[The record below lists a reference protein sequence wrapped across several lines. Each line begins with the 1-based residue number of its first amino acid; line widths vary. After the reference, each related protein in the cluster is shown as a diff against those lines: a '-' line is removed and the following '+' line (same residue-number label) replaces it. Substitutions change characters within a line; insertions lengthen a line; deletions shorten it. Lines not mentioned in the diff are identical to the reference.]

1 MVGTSRGP
9 IAATIISSAVIS
21 AYVFVTLMFVTPPNP
36 VKAAFSDV
44 TAAASPYFAQRWNIF
59 APNIAK
65 TNSQLRV
72 QAQWR
77 NENGD
82 LVESDWAS
90 ITAVEFG
97 AVAGHALPSRIQN
110 LSWTA
115 LDGYLARF
123 VVLTGEQRA
132 LVQDTFIERHEGGF
146 RAKPHEQLVDQL
158 SSLGDNRDQVV
169 ELLRYDSMIKEY
181 ATYFATAAFN
191 EKIERVRWEVFTEQ
205 PNDFARRF
213 DDAEQYQ
220 PRMNRFGWRQAD
232 DVLRADALAQFDD
245 VIARYGARP

>member
-1 MVGTSRGP
+1 MAGTSRGR
-9 IAATIISSAVIS
+9 IVATIVSMSVIS
-21 AYVFVTLMFVTPPNP
+21 AYVFVTLLFVTPPNP

-44 TAAASPYFAQRWNIF
+44 TAAASPYFSQKWNIF

-90 ITAVEFG
+90 ITALEFRAVEG
-97 AVAGHALPSRIQN
+97 SALPSRIQN

-123 VVLTGEQRA
+123 VVLTGDQRA
-132 LVQDTFIERHEGGF
+132 LVQDTFIERYDGGF
-146 RAKPHEQLVDQL
+146 HSKPAEQLADQL
-158 SSLGDNRDQVV
+158 SSLSDNREQVV
-169 ELLRYDSMIKEY
+169 ELLRYDAMITEY
-181 ATYFATAAFN
+181 ATYFAAAAFD

-220 PRMNRFGWRQAD
+220 PRMTRFGWRQAHEI
-232 DVLRADALAQFDD
+232 LRMDTLAQFDD
-245 VIARYGARP
+245 VIARYGAHP

>member
-1 MVGTSRGP
+1 MRSKRGR
-9 IAATIISSAVIS
+9 IAATIVSASVVA
-21 AYVFVTLMFVTPPNP
+21 AYTFVTLMLVTPPNP
-36 VKAAFSDV
+36 VKAVFSDV
-44 TAAASPYFAQRWNIF
+44 TEAASPYFAQRWNIF

-90 ITAVEFG
+90 ITAVEFR
-97 AVAGHALPSRIQN
+97 AVTGSALPSRIQN

-115 LDGYLARF
+115 LDSYFARF

-132 LVQDTFIERHEGGF
+132 VVQDTFIERFEGGF
-146 RAKPHEQLVDQL
+146 RSKPPEQLIDQL
-158 SSLGDNRDQVV
+158 VSLADNRDQVV
-169 ELLRYDSMIKEY
+169 ELLRYDSMINEY
-181 ATYFATAAFN
+181 ATYFATAAFDR
-191 EKIERVRWEVFTEQ
+191 KIERIRWEIYTEQ
-205 PNDFARRF
+205 PNDFVRRF
-213 DDAEQYQ
+213 DESAQYE
-220 PRMNRFGWRQAD
+220 PRTTRLGWRQAD
-232 DVLRADALAQFDD
+232 HILLPDALATFDD

>member
-1 MVGTSRGP
+1 MRGSSRGR
-9 IAATIISSAVIS
+9 IVATIVSLSAIS

-36 VKAAFSDV
+36 VKAAFSEV

-77 NENGD
+77 NDDGE

-90 ITAVEFG
+90 ITALEFR
-97 AVAGHALPSRIQN
+97 AVAGSAVPSRIQN

-115 LDGYLARF
+115 LDGYVSRF
-123 VVLTGEQRA
+123 VVLTSEQRA
-132 LVQDTFIERHEGGF
+132 LVQDTFIERVEDGF
-146 RAKPHEQLVDQL
+146 RAKPPEQLVDLL

-213 DDAEQYQ
+213 EDAEQYE
-220 PRMNRFGWRQAD
+220 PRMTRFGWRQAD
-232 DVLRADALAQFDD
+232 DILRSDALAQFDD